1 MIRPLLL
8 ILSVERKTKSRD
20 LEKKFKCDTSPYKN
34 IISERAYVWVKTIIP
49 RNQVRSSFI
58 ISPCAGWE
66 GCHQGMPTHSCLS
79 SPLPPLPVSSQ
90 YSPSLLRSVFTSEI
104 TASRGERGDTLGGV
118 TKMIMF
124 ITPILLPSP
133 FSYKGMYVFSFQ
145 AQNIKVSFP
154 ILVFRRSWEH
164 AMTPPVTSHHVRTE
178 EGCSHPNPG
187 STRSQVPTRGKFKL
201 NPSPLI
207 GSPRTN
213 ERPRLPQLYVLCD
226 LQSWV
231 VSLFLRRFALYG
243 LWLNLIFGIENFSMI
258 SFYLNRKKV
267 GIYILHN
274 SKSKFKSG
282 VYQFICR

>member
-1 MIRPLLL
+1 
-8 ILSVERKTKSRD
+8 
-20 LEKKFKCDTSPYKN
+20 
-34 IISERAYVWVKTIIP
+34 
-49 RNQVRSSFI
+49 
-58 ISPCAGWE
+58 
-66 GCHQGMPTHSCLS
+66 
-79 SPLPPLPVSSQ
+79 
-90 YSPSLLRSVFTSEI
+90 
-104 TASRGERGDTLGGV
+104 
-118 TKMIMF
+118 
-124 ITPILLPSP
+124 
-133 FSYKGMYVFSFQ
+133 
-145 AQNIKVSFP
+145 
-154 ILVFRRSWEH
+154 
-164 AMTPPVTSHHVRTE
+164 MTPPVTSHHVRTE

-201 NPSPLI
+201 NPGPLI

-274 SKSKFKSG
+274 SKSKFQSG
-282 VYQFICR
+282 VSLPIASDQRSEVATRVNGEL